1 MAQVDSGDQA
11 EERKSVVAPGQFFS
25 PQQIEHATVNLL
37 REYTREYSW
46 ASDTPPVPVERIAED
61 LLDLRI
67 LWEPI
72 PEKGGQV
79 ILAKLV
85 ARKQQ
90 IIFNESRQDLFDET
104 EFLYNTTLAHEI
116 GHWILHIER
125 GNWGRQQP
133 LFELEEPEFIV
144 YRSSGSSRSS
154 WDEKNA
160 HRFMGCLLMPHELL
174 TKITAQTP
182 VTNFSELYSL
192 RKQFGVTVSALTIR
206 LADLNIAYIDADG
219 RFYPNREAFE
229 GQATLW

>member
-1 MAQVDSGDQA
+1 VDSGDQA

-25 PQQIEHATVNLL
+25 PQQIEYTTVNLL

-72 PEKGGQV
+72 PEKEGQV

-90 IIFNESRQDLFDET
+90 VIFNESRQDLFDEI
-104 EFLYNTTLAHEI
+104 EFLYNTTIAHEI

-125 GNWGRQQP
+125 GNWGRQQT
-133 LFELEEPEFIV
+133 LFEIEEPEYIV
-144 YRSSGSSRSS
+144 YRSSGSSRGS

-160 HRFMGCLLMPHELL
+160 HRFMGCLSMPHQLL
-174 TKITAQTP
+174 TKIATQTP
-182 VTNFSELYSL
+182 VSNFSELYSL
-192 RKQFGVTVSALTIR
+192 RNQFKVTVSALTIR

-219 RFYPNREAFE
+219 RFYPSREAFQ
-229 GQATLW
+229 GQANLW